1 MKPKAPELPK
11 PIPRKTYV
19 RPTAIPKK
27 GEGIDMHTQTERS
40 YVGDMKAKQA
50 AERDRLAGAER
61 NRRDIAQLVNTPNTV
76 VNDIMQ
82 VKRDPQASKP
92 PMTN

>member
-1 MKPKAPELPK
+1 
-11 PIPRKTYV
+11 
-19 RPTAIPKK
+19 
-27 GEGIDMHTQTERS
+27 
-40 YVGDMKAKQA
+40 MKAKQA

-61 NRRDIAQLVNTPNTV
+61 NRRDIAQLVNAPNSV

>member
-1 MKPKAPELPK
+1 
-11 PIPRKTYV
+11 
-19 RPTAIPKK
+19 
-27 GEGIDMHTQTERS
+27 
-40 YVGDMKAKQA
+40 MKAKQA